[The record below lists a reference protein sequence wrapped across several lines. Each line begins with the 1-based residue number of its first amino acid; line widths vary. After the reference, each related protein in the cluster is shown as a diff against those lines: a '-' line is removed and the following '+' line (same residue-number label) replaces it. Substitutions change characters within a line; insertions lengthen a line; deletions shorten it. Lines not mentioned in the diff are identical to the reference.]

1 MDMMPELYSVICDTF
16 TTMNRTFDVP
26 FEYITPDTKLR
37 DLDIDDFTFGVIVMN
52 IESRMKVTLPVD
64 ENYDV
69 QTVGDVITMIKSSKY
84 LYI

>member
-1 MDMMPELYSVICDTF
+1 MELIPELYSVICDTF
-16 TTMNRTFDVP
+16 TTMNRNFEVP
-26 FEYITPDTKLR
+26 FEYITPDTKLT

-64 ENYDV
+64 GNYEV
-69 QTVGDVITMIKSSKY
+69 KTIGDVLTMIKSSKL